1 MGDGLEVIESQVET
15 ETAGKRRIL
24 ATAGL
29 ISVGQLLG
37 SALGFVRSEVL
48 NALFFG
54 TPSGAFVI
62 ALRPVQQLS
71 DLIVSGG
78 TVSGALIPTF
88 VDYAEQQ
95 RREELRRIYST
106 VANLVL
112 IALAVAFVLV
122 EVFAPAFVPLLAP
135 SQDFGGPAGVDLT
148 VTLVRIIAFSFFGLG
163 LFAVT
168 SGLLYALREVVFPA
182 FANGIYHICI
192 IAGGIV
198 ALILAAQAFGVSWSS
213 LTHPGATAPAVV
225 QAHLA
230 SAQGLAVGAAVG
242 TLAEFLL
249 LLPGL
254 RKVRVHWRPVLDL
267 RHPAVRQILRL
278 YVPLL
283 AGLAASIAQQVL
295 DTGLWA
301 RSPGGAPQNATALAT
316 GTTLTQFPVGLVAAA
331 LSFAVLPLLAAAAS
345 RRDLPDFKRT
355 LRTGI
360 RLGLL
365 LMVPAA
371 VGLWVLRF
379 PIVELLFQHGTCGAG
394 CTERNAL
401 AVQNYAY
408 ELPFIALDQL
418 LIAAFYAR
426 KNTLIPNTVGI
437 VSILFY
443 LAIALPFGLTIGLP
457 ALAFSDTAKNT
468 SHALILLVLLTLAI
482 GNLGW
487 RDLLGGTAR
496 IVVAALAM
504 AAVCWVGVTL
514 LPAHLHAFSLA
525 HASGQALTLLVAGGA
540 GSLLYFTLT
549 HVFGVEEVHLVGS
562 IVRRR
567 LGGKR

>member
-1 MGDGLEVIESQVET
+1 MSDSLELVEPQV

-24 ATAGL
+24 VTAGV

-37 SALGFVRSEVL
+37 SVLGFVRSEVL

-62 ALRPVQQLS
+62 ALRPIQQVS

-88 VDYAEQQ
+88 VDYAGQE
-95 RREELRRIYST
+95 RREELRHIYST
-106 VANLVL
+106 IANLVL
-112 IALAVAFVLV
+112 IALTVAFVLV
-122 EVFAPAFVPLLAP
+122 EIFAPAFVPLLAP
-135 SQDFGGPAGVDLT
+135 AQDFGGPAGVALT

-182 FANGIYHICI
+182 FANGIYHVCI
-192 IAGGIV
+192 ILGGILG
-198 ALILAAQAFGVSWSS
+198 LILVVHLFGVSWAS
-213 LTHPGATAPAVV
+213 LTRPGVTDPAVV
-225 QAHLA
+225 EAHLQ
-230 SAQGLAVGAAVG
+230 SAKGLAVGAAVG

-254 RKVRVHWRPVLDL
+254 RKVRVHWRPVLHL
-267 RHPAVRQILRL
+267 RHPAVRQILVL

-283 AGLAASIAQQVL
+283 AGLAVSIAQQVL

-301 RSPGGAPQNATALAT
+301 RSPGGAPQNSTALAT

-331 LSFAVLPLLAAAAS
+331 LSFAVLPLLASAAS
-345 RRDLPDFKRT
+345 RADLPEFKHT

-371 VGLWVLRF
+371 VGLLVLRY
-379 PIVELLFQHGTCGAG
+379 PIVELLFQHGTCGSD
-394 CTERNAL
+394 CTVRNAL

-408 ELPFIALDQL
+408 ELPFIVVDQL

-426 KNTLIPNTVGI
+426 KNTLIPNIVGV

-443 LAIALPFGLTIGLP
+443 LAVALPFGLTIGLP

-482 GNLGW
+482 GNPGW

-496 IVVAALAM
+496 IAIAALAM
-504 AAVCWVGVTL
+504 AAICWAGVTL
-514 LPAHLHAFSLA
+514 LPEHFAVFNLDHI
-525 HASGQALTLLVAGGA
+525 SGQALTLLVVGGSGA
-540 GSLLYFTLT
+540 LLYFALTLLL
-549 HVFGVEEVHLVGS
+549 GVEEVHLVGG

-567 LGGKR
+567 LGGRR

>member
-1 MGDGLEVIESQVET
+1 MSDSLEVVESQI

-37 SALGFVRSEVL
+37 SVLGFVRSEVL
-48 NALFFG
+48 NVLFFG
-54 TPSGAFVI
+54 MPSGAFVI
-62 ALRPVQQLS
+62 AMRPIQQVS
-71 DLIVSGG
+71 SLIVSGD

-88 VDYAEQQ
+88 VDYSGEAH
-95 RREELRRIYST
+95 REELRRIYST
-106 VANLVL
+106 LANLVL
-112 IALAVAFVLV
+112 IPLAVAFVLI
-122 EVFAPAFVPLLAP
+122 EIFAPAFVPLLAP
-135 SQDFGGPAGVDLT
+135 PQDFGGPAGVNLT
-148 VTLVRIIAFSFFGLG
+148 ISLVRIIAFSFFGLG
-163 LFAVT
+163 LFAVA
-168 SGLLYALREVVFPA
+168 SGLLYAMREVVFPA
-182 FANGIYHICI
+182 FAGGIYHICI
-192 IAGGIV
+192 IVGGII
-198 ALILAAQAFGVSWSS
+198 ALALAASAFGVSWSS
-213 LTHPGATAPAVV
+213 LTHPTDTAPAVV

-230 SAQGLAVGAAVG
+230 SAHGLAIGAAAG
-242 TLAEFLL
+242 TFAQFLL
-249 LLPGL
+249 LVPGL
-254 RKVRVHWRPVLDL
+254 RRVRIQWRPALDL

-283 AGLAASIAQQVL
+283 AGLAVSIAQQVL

-301 RSPGGAPQNATALAT
+301 RSPGGAPQNSTALAT

-345 RRDLPDFKRT
+345 RADLPDFKRT

-365 LMVPAA
+365 LMVPAT

-379 PIVELLFQHGTCGAG
+379 PIVELLFQHGTCGPD
-394 CTERNAL
+394 CTVRNAL

-408 ELPFIALDQL
+408 ELPFIAVDQL

-426 KNTLIPNTVGI
+426 KNTLIPNVVGV

-443 LAIALPFGLTIGLP
+443 LVIALPFGLTIGLP

-482 GNLGW
+482 GDLGW

-496 IVVAALAM
+496 IVAAALAM
-504 AAVCWVGVTL
+504 AAVCWAGVTL
-514 LPAHLHAFSLA
+514 LPAHVAAFNLA
-525 HASGQALTLLVAGGA
+525 HSSGQALTLLVAGGGGA
-540 GSLLYFTLT
+540 LLYFGLT
-549 HVFGVEEVHLVGS
+549 RVFGVEEVAMVGG

-567 LGGKR
+567 LLGKR

>member
-1 MGDGLEVIESQVET
+1 MSDSLELVEPQV

-24 ATAGL
+24 VTASV

-37 SALGFVRSEVL
+37 SVLGFVRSEVL

-62 ALRPVQQLS
+62 ALRPIQQVS

-88 VDYAEQQ
+88 VDYAGQE
-95 RREELRRIYST
+95 RREELRHIYST
-106 VANLVL
+106 IANLVL
-112 IALAVAFVLV
+112 IALTVAFVLV
-122 EVFAPAFVPLLAP
+122 EIFAPAFVPLLAP
-135 SQDFGGPAGVDLT
+135 AQDFGGPAGVALT

-182 FANGIYHICI
+182 FANGIYHVCI
-192 IAGGIV
+192 ILGGILG
-198 ALILAAQAFGVSWSS
+198 LILVVHLFGVSWAS
-213 LTHPGATAPAVV
+213 LTRPGVTDPAVV
-225 QAHLA
+225 EAHLQ
-230 SAQGLAVGAAVG
+230 SAKGLAVGAAVG

-254 RKVRVHWRPVLDL
+254 RKVRVHWRPVLHL
-267 RHPAVRQILRL
+267 RHPAVRQILVL

-283 AGLAASIAQQVL
+283 AGLAVSIAQQVL

-301 RSPGGAPQNATALAT
+301 RSPGGAPQNSTALAT

-331 LSFAVLPLLAAAAS
+331 LSFAVLPLLASAAS
-345 RRDLPDFKRT
+345 RADLPEFKHT

-371 VGLWVLRF
+371 VGLLVLRY
-379 PIVELLFQHGTCGAG
+379 PIVELLFQHGTCGSD
-394 CTERNAL
+394 CTVRNAL

-408 ELPFIALDQL
+408 ELPFIVVDQL

-426 KNTLIPNTVGI
+426 KNTLIPNIVGV

-443 LAIALPFGLTIGLP
+443 LAVALPFGLTIGLP

-482 GNLGW
+482 GNPGW

-496 IVVAALAM
+496 IAIAALAM
-504 AAVCWVGVTL
+504 AAICWAGVTL
-514 LPAHLHAFSLA
+514 LPEHFAVFNLDHI
-525 HASGQALTLLVAGGA
+525 SGQALTLLVVGGSGA
-540 GSLLYFTLT
+540 LLYFALTLLL
-549 HVFGVEEVHLVGS
+549 GVEEVHLVGG

-567 LGGKR
+567 LGGRR

>member
-1 MGDGLEVIESQVET
+1 MSDSLEVVESQI

-37 SALGFVRSEVL
+37 SVLGFVRSEVL
-48 NALFFG
+48 NVLFFG

-62 ALRPVQQLS
+62 AMRPIQQVS
-71 DLIVSGG
+71 SLIVSGD

-88 VDYAEQQ
+88 VDYAGEAH
-95 RREELRRIYST
+95 REELRRIYST
-106 VANLVL
+106 LANLVL
-112 IALAVAFVLV
+112 IPLAVAFVLI
-122 EVFAPAFVPLLAP
+122 EIFAPAFVPLLAP
-135 SQDFGGPAGVDLT
+135 PQDFGGPAGVDLT
-148 VTLVRIIAFSFFGLG
+148 ISLVRIIAFSFFGLG
-163 LFAVT
+163 LFAVA
-168 SGLLYALREVVFPA
+168 SGLLYAMREVVFPA
-182 FANGIYHICI
+182 FAGGIYHICI
-192 IAGGIV
+192 IVGGII
-198 ALILAAQAFGVSWSS
+198 ALALAASAFGVSWSS
-213 LTHPGATAPAVV
+213 LTHPGVTAPAVV

-230 SAQGLAVGAAVG
+230 SAHGLAIGAAVG
-242 TLAEFLL
+242 TLAQFLL
-249 LLPGL
+249 LVPGL
-254 RKVRVHWRPVLDL
+254 RKVRIHWRLVLDL

-283 AGLAASIAQQVL
+283 AGLAVSIAQQVL

-301 RSPGGAPQNATALAT
+301 RSPGGAPQNSTALAT

-331 LSFAVLPLLAAAAS
+331 LSFAVLPLLAGAAS
-345 RRDLPDFKRT
+345 RADLPDFKRT

-379 PIVELLFQHGTCGAG
+379 PIVELLFQHGTCGPD
-394 CTERNAL
+394 CTVRNAL

-408 ELPFIALDQL
+408 ELPFIAVDQL

-426 KNTLIPNTVGI
+426 KNTLVPNVVGV

-443 LAIALPFGLTIGLP
+443 LVIALPFGLTIGLP

-496 IVVAALAM
+496 IVAAALVM
-504 AAVCWVGVTL
+504 AAVCWAGVTL
-514 LPAHLHAFSLA
+514 LPAHVSAFSLD
-525 HASGQALTLLVAGGA
+525 HTSGQALTLLVAGGGGA
-540 GSLLYFTLT
+540 LLYFALT
-549 HVFGVEEVHLVGS
+549 RIFGVEEVALVGG

-567 LGGKR
+567 LLGKR